1 MPTDHI
7 PVRPDMDYS
16 CYPGIQKFEPS
27 FKFVGGINAPKKTE
41 CLGTD
46 GVRRAQMLKG
56 SDDLRQDAVMQQV
69 FSLTNQLFDQAR
81 AKLGR
86 SELMPTN

>member
-1 MPTDHI
+1 
-7 PVRPDMDYS
+7 MDYA

-46 GVRRAQMLKG
+46 GIRRAQMLKG

-69 FSLTNQLFDQAR
+69 FSLTNQLFDQ
-81 AKLGR
+81 GR
-86 SELMPTN
+86 VKSGVASLCLKNIVFE

>member
-1 MPTDHI
+1 
-7 PVRPDMDYS
+7 MDYA

-46 GVRRAQMLKG
+46 GIRRAQIVKG

-69 FSLTNQLFDQAR
+69 FSLTNQLFDQ
-81 AKLGR
+81 GR
-86 SELMPTN
+86 VKSGVASLCLKNIFF